1 MPLGELCLTAL
12 IAGDTKNP
20 PRVLAKTETDQM
32 SQKSPLAI
40 VNETFGA
47 KDKLVDKLVGLLDR
61 GDESKDDLRKRL
73 SSAANTKLLHLHQVA
88 TTVKEKFGTRD
99 AMVEQVAKALGR
111 TKDKPFV
118 ERLAAYSDARLIDLA
133 KATERKSK
141 AKKPTAAKAKAKKP
155 AAK

>member
-1 MPLGELCLTAL
+1 
-12 IAGDTKNP
+12 
-20 PRVLAKTETDQM
+20 M

-73 SSAANTKLLHLHQVA
+73 STAANTKLLHLHRVA
-88 TTVKEKFGTRD
+88 TEVKEKFGGSHD
-99 AMVEQVAKALGR
+99 ALVEHVAKALGR

-118 ERLAAYSDARLIDLA
+118 ERLAAYSDARLIDLV
-133 KATERKSK
+133 KATERRS
-141 AKKPTAAKAKAKKP
+141 KKPAKAK
-155 AAK
+155 

>member
-1 MPLGELCLTAL
+1 
-12 IAGDTKNP
+12 
-20 PRVLAKTETDQM
+20 M

-88 TTVKEKFGTRD
+88 VTVKDKYGSHD
-99 AMVEQVAKALGR
+99 SLVDQIGKALGR
-111 TKDKPFV
+111 SKDKPFI
-118 ERLAAYSDARLIDLA
+118 ESLAAYSDSRLVDLA
-133 KATERKSK
+133 KATERKAKKTTK
-141 AKKPTAAKAKAKKP
+141 AKSAKAAK
-155 AAK
+155 

>member
-1 MPLGELCLTAL
+1 
-12 IAGDTKNP
+12 
-20 PRVLAKTETDQM
+20 M

-88 TTVKEKFGTRD
+88 TVVKDKFGGTHD
-99 AMVEQVAKALGR
+99 TLVEQVAKALGR

-118 ERLAAYSDARLIDLA
+118 ERLAAYSDARLVDLA
-133 KATERKSK
+133 KASERKSK
-141 AKKPTAAKAKAKKP
+141 KTTKPKTKTAK
-155 AAK
+155 

>member
-1 MPLGELCLTAL
+1 
-12 IAGDTKNP
+12 
-20 PRVLAKTETDQM
+20 M

-73 SSAANTKLLHLHQVA
+73 SSAANTKLLHLHRVA
-88 TTVKEKFGTRD
+88 TEVKDKWGSHD
-99 AMVEQVAKALGR
+99 VLVQHVAKALGR

-118 ERLAAYSDARLIDLA
+118 ERLAAYSDARLVDLA
-133 KATERKSK
+133 QATEHRSK
-141 AKKPTAAKAKAKKP
+141 RAKK
-155 AAK
+155 

>member
-1 MPLGELCLTAL
+1 
-12 IAGDTKNP
+12 
-20 PRVLAKTETDQM
+20 M

-73 SSAANTKLLHLHQVA
+73 SSAANIKLLHLHAVA
-88 TTVKEKFGTRD
+88 TTVKEKYGSHEALVD
-99 AMVEQVAKALGR
+99 SVAKALGR
-111 TKDKPFV
+111 GKDKPFV
-118 ERLAAYSDARLIDLA
+118 ERLAAYSDARLVDLA
-133 KATERKSK
+133 KASERREKK
-141 AKKPTAAKAKAKKP
+141 AGRAKAKKTAK

>member
-1 MPLGELCLTAL
+1 
-12 IAGDTKNP
+12 
-20 PRVLAKTETDQM
+20 M

-73 SSAANTKLLHLHQVA
+73 SSAANGKLLHLHRIA
-88 TTVKEKFGTRD
+88 TEVKEKFGSHD
-99 AMVEQVAKALGR
+99 ALVEHVAKALGR

-118 ERLAAYSDARLIDLA
+118 ERLAAYSDPRLVDLVR
-133 KATERKSK
+133 ATERRAQRS
-141 AKKPTAAKAKAKKP
+141 AKAK
-155 AAK
+155 

>member
-1 MPLGELCLTAL
+1 
-12 IAGDTKNP
+12 
-20 PRVLAKTETDQM
+20 M

-73 SSAANTKLLHLHQVA
+73 SSAANVKLLRLHQVA
-88 TTVKEKFGTRD
+88 TTVKDKFGSRD

-118 ERLAAYSDARLIDLA
+118 ERLAAYSDARLVDLA
-133 KATERKSK
+133 KATERK
-141 AKKPTAAKAKAKKP
+141 AKKSVKAKKP
-155 AAK
+155 AKAKAAK

>member
-1 MPLGELCLTAL
+1 
-12 IAGDTKNP
+12 
-20 PRVLAKTETDQM
+20 M
-32 SQKSPLAI
+32 SQKSPLAL

-73 SSAANTKLLHLHQVA
+73 SSAANTKLLHLHHVA
-88 TTVKEKFGTRD
+88 TVVKDKFGSRD

-118 ERLAAYSDARLIDLA
+118 ERLAAYSDARLVDLA
-133 KATERKSK
+133 KATEL
-141 AKKPTAAKAKAKKP
+141 KAKKP
-155 AAK
+155 AKSKAKAAK

>member
-1 MPLGELCLTAL
+1 
-12 IAGDTKNP
+12 
-20 PRVLAKTETDQM
+20 M

-73 SSAANTKLLHLHQVA
+73 SSAANVKLLHLHQVA
-88 TTVKEKFGTRD
+88 TTVKDKFGSHD
-99 AMVEQVAKALGR
+99 ALVAQVAKSLGR

-133 KATERKSK
+133 KASERRE
-141 AKKPTAAKAKAKKP
+141 KKTTKAKAKKP

>member
-1 MPLGELCLTAL
+1 
-12 IAGDTKNP
+12 
-20 PRVLAKTETDQM
+20 M

-88 TTVKEKFGTRD
+88 TVVKDKFGGTHD
-99 AMVEQVAKALGR
+99 ALVEQVAKALGR

-118 ERLAAYSDARLIDLA
+118 ERLAAYSDARLVDLA
-133 KATERKSK
+133 KASERKSK
-141 AKKPTAAKAKAKKP
+141 KTAKPKPKTKAAK
-155 AAK
+155 

>member
-1 MPLGELCLTAL
+1 
-12 IAGDTKNP
+12 
-20 PRVLAKTETDQM
+20 M

-88 TTVKEKFGTRD
+88 TVVKDKFGGTHD
-99 AMVEQVAKALGR
+99 TLVEQVAKALGR

-118 ERLAAYSDARLIDLA
+118 ERLAAYSDARLVDLA
-133 KATERKSK
+133 KASERKSK
-141 AKKPTAAKAKAKKP
+141 KTAKPKTKTKAAK
-155 AAK
+155 

>member
-1 MPLGELCLTAL
+1 
-12 IAGDTKNP
+12 
-20 PRVLAKTETDQM
+20 M
-32 SQKSPLAI
+32 SQKSPLAL

-133 KATERKSK
+133 NATARK
-141 AKKPTAAKAKAKKP
+141 AKKPVAAKKPAKAKKP
-155 AAK
+155 VKAKK

>member
-1 MPLGELCLTAL
+1 
-12 IAGDTKNP
+12 
-20 PRVLAKTETDQM
+20 M

-73 SSAANTKLLHLHQVA
+73 SSAANTKLLHLHRVA
-88 TTVKEKFGTRD
+88 TEVKDKFGSHD
-99 AMVEQVAKALGR
+99 ALVAAVAKALGR

-118 ERLAAYSDARLIDLA
+118 DRLAAYSDARLIDLA
-133 KATERKSK
+133 RATERKTK
-141 AKKPTAAKAKAKKP
+141 RTAKK
-155 AAK
+155 